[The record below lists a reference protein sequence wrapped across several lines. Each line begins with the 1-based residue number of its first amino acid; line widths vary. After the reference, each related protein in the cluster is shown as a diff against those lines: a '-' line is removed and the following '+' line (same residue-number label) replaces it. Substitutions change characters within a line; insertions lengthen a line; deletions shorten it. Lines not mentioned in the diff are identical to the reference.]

1 MAEIYRVE
9 KGSEEWK
16 YKAYDYVRTDAFCC
30 GQNIPIELEFGQDES
45 KDDLQAIL
53 LTEDHKPVAGCRIA
67 FPAEKTGKIERVCVV
82 REKQKSGYGR
92 VLIEAAEKWLK
103 EYGVDHIVITSQDRA
118 AGFYEKLGYKLNPDA
133 DLSVYDHHAPKKDEE
148 PKKPKK
154 NIGFTC
160 VLVENTCKRGK
171 KSWNR
176 QDGTAFGPA
185 GDSSWPALA
194 PRWGWGTSGCFHPGC
209 PPTAGPP
216 S

>member
-82 REKQKSGYGR
+82 
-92 VLIEAAEKWLK
+92 
-103 EYGVDHIVITSQDRA
+103 DHIVITSQDRA

-133 DLSVYDHHAPKKDEE
+133 DLSVYDHHVPKKDEE

-154 NIGFTC
+154 NMSNQHRH
-160 VLVENTCKRGK
+160 LLL
-171 KSWNR
+171 
-176 QDGTAFGPA
+176 P
-185 GDSSWPALA
+185 
-194 PRWGWGTSGCFHPGC
+194 
-209 PPTAGPP
+209 
-216 S
+216 

>member
-53 LTEDHKPVAGCRIA
+53 LTED
-67 FPAEKTGKIERVCVV
+67 PAEKTGKIERVCVV
-82 REKQKSGYGR
+82 REKQKSGYGS

-118 AGFYEKLGYKLNPDA
+118 AGFYEKLGYKLNPDV

-154 NIGFTC
+154 NLGFTC
-160 VLVENTCKRGK
+160 VLVEKYV
-171 KSWNR
+171 
-176 QDGTAFGPA
+176 
-185 GDSSWPALA
+185 
-194 PRWGWGTSGCFHPGC
+194 
-209 PPTAGPP
+209 
-216 S
+216 

>member
-92 VLIEAAEKWLK
+92 VLVEAAEKWLK
-103 EYGVDHIVITSQDRA
+103 EYGVDHIAITSPSPSPISIETTA
-118 AGFYEKLGYKLNPDA
+118 SS
-133 DLSVYDHHAPKKDEE
+133 SV
-148 PKKPKK
+148 
-154 NIGFTC
+154 IGSF
-160 VLVENTCKRGK
+160 VSNSGMDENTSETSNNFPMIFVLSYTYFSTSTQVKPRFF
-171 KSWNR
+171 
-176 QDGTAFGPA
+176 FGFF
-185 GDSSWPALA
+185 GSSSFFSAWWSYTDRSA
-194 PRWGWGTSGCFHPGC
+194 SGF
-209 PPTAGPP
+209 
-216 S
+216 SL

>member
-82 REKQKSGYGR
+82 REKQKSGYGS

-103 EYGVDHIVITSQDRA
+103 EYGVD
-118 AGFYEKLGYKLNPDA
+118 PDA

-154 NIGFTC
+154 NLGFTC
-160 VLVENTCKRGK
+160 VLVEKYV
-171 KSWNR
+171 
-176 QDGTAFGPA
+176 
-185 GDSSWPALA
+185 
-194 PRWGWGTSGCFHPGC
+194 
-209 PPTAGPP
+209 
-216 S
+216 

>member
-16 YKAYDYVRTDAFCC
+16 YKAYDYVRTDAFCL

-92 VLIEAAEKWLK
+92 VLVEAAGRTAGTVNGRLDNNLVVEFQAPESLIGQWANVHLT
-103 EYGVDHIVITSQDRA
+103 GSRA
-118 AGFYEKLGYKLNPDA
+118 AL
-133 DLSVYDHHAPKKDEE
+133 
-148 PKKPKK
+148 
-154 NIGFTC
+154 
-160 VLVENTCKRGK
+160 LVGELV
-171 KSWNR
+171 
-176 QDGTAFGPA
+176 QD
-185 GDSSWPALA
+185 
-194 PRWGWGTSGCFHPGC
+194 
-209 PPTAGPP
+209 
-216 S
+216 

>member
-1 MAEIYRVE
+1 MEIQ
-9 KGSEEWK
+9 
-16 YKAYDYVRTDAFCC
+16 AYDYVRTDAFCL

-103 EYGVDHIVITSQDRA
+103 EYDVDHIVITSQDRA

-154 NIGFTC
+154 NLGFTC
-160 VLVENTCKRGK
+160 VLVEKYV
-171 KSWNR
+171 
-176 QDGTAFGPA
+176 
-185 GDSSWPALA
+185 
-194 PRWGWGTSGCFHPGC
+194 
-209 PPTAGPP
+209 
-216 S
+216 